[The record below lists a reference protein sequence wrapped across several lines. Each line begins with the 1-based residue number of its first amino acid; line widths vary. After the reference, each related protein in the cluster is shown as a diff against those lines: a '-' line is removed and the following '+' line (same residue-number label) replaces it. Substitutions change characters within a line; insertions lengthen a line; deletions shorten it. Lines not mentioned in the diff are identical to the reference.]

1 MKHVSILIPR
11 GHVSVVNIG
20 GTHQIFSMVNA
31 SLQQMGRKPV
41 FDIHLVGLEKET
53 RLTHGI
59 FSVSPDALM
68 RDVKKT
74 DMIIIP
80 AIHDEPVTA
89 KAQNQEFIPWIVH
102 QYKNGAEV
110 VSLCVAAF
118 FLAETGLLD
127 GKQCA
132 THWMHANNFRQ
143 LYPNINMVDEK
154 IMTEEDGI
162 YTSGGAYAFLNLLLY
177 LIEKNAGREVAVHI
191 SKAFSID
198 IDRDSQ
204 SPFIIFEGQ
213 KDHED
218 KKIKTAQDY
227 IENNYE
233 QVIRVD
239 ELADKLA
246 LSRRTLERRF
256 KKATSNTITEY
267 VQRVKIEAAK
277 KDLETTRK
285 NVTEVMYE
293 VGYSDSKSFRN
304 LFRKITGLTPVEYR
318 DKYNREAIAV

>member
-31 SLQQMGRKPV
+31 TLKQMGREPV
-41 FDIHLVGLEKET
+41 FDLQVVGLDKET
-53 RLTHGI
+53 RLTTGL
-59 FSVSPDALM
+59 FSITPDILM
-68 RDVKKT
+68 SDVEKT
-74 DMIIIP
+74 DMVIIP
-80 AIHDEPVTA
+80 AIHDDLETA
-89 KAQNQEFIPWIVH
+89 RKNNQEFIPWIIH
-102 QYKNGAEV
+102 QYKHGAEV

-132 THWMHANNFRQ
+132 THWMHIHDFRRKF
-143 LYPNINMVDEK
+143 PKVNVVDEK
-154 IMTEEDGI
+154 ITTEEDGI

-177 LIEKNAGREVAVHI
+177 LIEKNAGRDIAVHI

-213 KDHED
+213 KDHGD
-218 KKIKTAQDY
+218 KKIKSAQDY

-233 QVIRVD
+233 QMIRVD

-256 KKATSNTITEY
+256 KKATTNTVTEY

-285 NVTEVMYE
+285 NVSEVMYE
-293 VGYSDSKSFRN
+293 VGYSDAKSFRN

-318 DKYNREAIAV
+318 GKYNREAVVV